1 MQPRNFISRRIPGL
15 GLVLCLLVLFQSLQA
30 QLQLKDGDRVCVI
43 GNSLAS
49 RMQYSG
55 WLEAMMQSQSQG
67 KHLVFRNLGF
77 PGDRVEKRPRNQ
89 GFMTPEEYLQH
100 CEADVIFAMFGYNE
114 SFAGEAGVKDFSK
127 ATGEMIDQYRELR
140 PNGESEPTIIL
151 FSPIAHEDLGN
162 RNLPDGS
169 DNNPRLALYTA
180 ALRQVAIE
188 KNVTFVDLFAASQAL
203 YQASDEPLTLNGI
216 HLNDEGNRLIGQFIA
231 STLLNTTISA
241 TSQLEPLRQLV
252 LDKNWHWF
260 NRYRATDG
268 NDVWGGRSTLKFVN
282 EQTNRE
288 VLMHELIQ
296 LDIMT
301 ANRDLRIWMN
311 LEGRGEVG
319 VDDSNVPPSVAVIS
333 NVGGGSPSSSAQKE
347 GNLSYIS
354 GEEGLSK
361 MEMPEG
367 FSMNLF
373 ADEKQFPEL
382 INPVQLA
389 VDPKGRLWAA
399 AWQTY
404 PKWEPLKEMDDRLLI
419 LPDENRDGVAD
430 RAITFAKVH
439 NPTGFEF
446 WNGGVLVASQ
456 PDILFLKDN
465 DGDDIADERI
475 VYLEGIGSADT
486 HHAANAFVYGP
497 DGGIYWQSGIFLVN
511 NIEHPW
517 SVSLNTGSSGMFRFD
532 PRRFHISYHADNS
545 PNPHGISFDKWGYH
559 YATDGTGGRAYQVV
573 PAEKGFK
580 MQKLLEMQV
589 RPVPAN
595 GVISSENFPDSYQGK
610 FMIAN
615 TIGFLGIKHYD
626 LKRDGTQGKVWGEPL
641 GDLLSSKDKN
651 FRPSDIEFGS
661 DGALYISDWHN
672 VIIGH
677 MQHNVRDPNRD
688 HAYGRVYRMTY
699 KDRPLQKD
707 VAIAGA
713 SLEQLMK
720 NLEHPVDGVRY
731 RTRIELSAR
740 PTQDVVAAAER
751 WIAKLDHGNPEH
763 AHHLLEALWLHQ
775 QHNVRNTDLLT
786 QLLQSPVDHVRIAA
800 QTVQHHWFGSDQAP
814 PTLDP
819 QDVLEVSVASGV
831 TSRSDSLVEVT
842 LGTVPE
848 KMSYDLKTFEVKA
861 GATLKVRFINHDFMP
876 HNLVFAQPGSAN
888 AIGMAAIALGAEG
901 FAKAFIPESDQIL
914 MASKLLASKEE
925 QVMEFKVP
933 SKAGDYDYLC
943 TFPGHHLLMRGIM
956 KVIE

>member
-1 MQPRNFISRRIPGL
+1 
-15 GLVLCLLVLFQSLQA
+15 
-30 QLQLKDGDRVCVI
+30 
-43 GNSLAS
+43 
-49 RMQYSG
+49 
-55 WLEAMMQSQSQG
+55 
-67 KHLVFRNLGF
+67 
-77 PGDRVEKRPRNQ
+77 
-89 GFMTPEEYLQH
+89 
-100 CEADVIFAMFGYNE
+100 
-114 SFAGEAGVKDFSK
+114 
-127 ATGEMIDQYRELR
+127 
-140 PNGESEPTIIL
+140 
-151 FSPIAHEDLGN
+151 
-162 RNLPDGS
+162 
-169 DNNPRLALYTA
+169 
-180 ALRQVAIE
+180 
-188 KNVTFVDLFAASQAL
+188 
-203 YQASDEPLTLNGI
+203 
-216 HLNDEGNRLIGQFIA
+216 
-231 STLLNTTISA
+231 
-241 TSQLEPLRQLV
+241 
-252 LDKNWHWF
+252 
-260 NRYRATDG
+260 
-268 NDVWGGRSTLKFVN
+268 
-282 EQTNRE
+282 
-288 VLMHELIQ
+288 
-296 LDIMT
+296 
-301 ANRDLRIWMN
+301 
-311 LEGRGEVG
+311 
-319 VDDSNVPPSVAVIS
+319 
-333 NVGGGSPSSSAQKE
+333 
-347 GNLSYIS
+347 
-354 GEEGLSK
+354 
-361 MEMPEG
+361 
-367 FSMNLF
+367 
-373 ADEKQFPEL
+373 
-382 INPVQLA
+382 
-389 VDPKGRLWAA
+389 
-399 AWQTY
+399 
-404 PKWEPLKEMDDRLLI
+404 
-419 LPDENRDGVAD
+419 
-430 RAITFAKVH
+430 
-439 NPTGFEF
+439 
-446 WNGGVLVASQ
+446 
-456 PDILFLKDN
+456 
-465 DGDDIADERI
+465 
-475 VYLEGIGSADT
+475 
-486 HHAANAFVYGP
+486 
-497 DGGIYWQSGIFLVN
+497 LVN

-800 QTVQHHWFGSDQAP
+800 QTVQHHWFGSVWLQ
-814 PTLDP
+814 
-819 QDVLEVSVASGV
+819 G
-831 TSRSDSLVEVT
+831 
-842 LGTVPE
+842 
-848 KMSYDLKTFEVKA
+848 
-861 GATLKVRFINHDFMP
+861 
-876 HNLVFAQPGSAN
+876 
-888 AIGMAAIALGAEG
+888 
-901 FAKAFIPESDQIL
+901 
-914 MASKLLASKEE
+914 
-925 QVMEFKVP
+925 
-933 SKAGDYDYLC
+933 
-943 TFPGHHLLMRGIM
+943 
-956 KVIE
+956 